1 MHSDC
6 GVAGMLQC
14 ISVALKIST
23 DIPEAERMHVSSL
36 KSLEKRRN
44 NTRGKKHHRYGLS
57 IQTSPNQLDL
67 ERKKNVVT

>member
-23 DIPEAERMHVSSL
+23 DISEAERMHVSSL
-36 KSLEKRRN
+36 KSLEKGEITQEERN
-44 NTRGKKHHRYGLS
+44 ITDMVYPSKHL
-57 IQTSPNQLDL
+57 ICK
-67 ERKKNVVT
+67 ERKM